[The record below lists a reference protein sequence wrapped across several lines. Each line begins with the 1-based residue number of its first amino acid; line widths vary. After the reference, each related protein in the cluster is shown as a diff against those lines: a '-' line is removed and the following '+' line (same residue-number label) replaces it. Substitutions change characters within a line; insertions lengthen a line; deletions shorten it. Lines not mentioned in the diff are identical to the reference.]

1 MKVFLIHI
9 TIVAWILYLVLL
21 EVLITQGYWFSLI
34 IFSVINI
41 ILTTLCNMFI
51 TKRDIVKASKDN
63 WLSKLLED

>member
-21 EVLITQGYWFSLI
+21 EAFITQGYWFSLI

>member
-9 TIVAWILYLVLL
+9 TIVAWILYLV
-21 EVLITQGYWFSLI
+21 